1 MGISIRQ
8 LTLLSLVVSS
18 IFISLPYANGGCSG
32 SCSLSGGASYDFLG
46 DSGFNPDMSS
56 FNEFMRDN
64 LDGQSTLN
72 TKSMSQEE
80 NSTFNSSN
88 NQTSNENASQ
98 NVFAASPADD
108 SPANTTSDNRT
119 IRLGAS
125 GTQDKRVSTLAFA
138 AFNGKF

>member
-1 MGISIRQ
+1 M
-8 LTLLSLVVSS
+8 TLLSLVVSS

-46 DSGFNPDMSS
+46 DSVFNPDMSS
-56 FNEFMRDN
+56 FDEFMRDN
-64 LDGQSTLN
+64 QDGQRILN
-72 TKSMSQEE
+72 TKSMSQEK

-98 NVFAASPADD
+98 NVFSASHAED
-108 SPANTTSDNRT
+108 SPANTTSDNGT

-125 GTQDKRVSTLAFA
+125 GMQDKRVSTLEFS
-138 AFNGKF
+138 AFNSKF